1 MNEPRMRRCI
11 LVPIDLH
18 GIDRTTL
25 ETLVR
30 IASLLDR
37 KVLGL
42 ILEDIR
48 LQQVADLPFTTEIT
62 LDSGSE
68 RSFLRD
74 HLSQRQSQISTQARR
89 QLDELAACHHV
100 ELSFEDA
107 RGKRWSSVQERDG
120 HQDIFL
126 PPRSRWHGQPHT
138 EGARH
143 YNIRRLGVV
152 LPHGL
157 KDDSVIAIAAALVQ
171 ADLVGDVYLVTRRAP
186 LPEQLH
192 ALYRQGHQVRLQLNF
207 SCNAENLLGLIRHSP
222 YDLLLLPGAC
232 LQDIP
237 PVELDTALDRAS
249 DQILIIN

>member
-1 MNEPRMRRCI
+1 MNEPGVRRCI

-18 GIDRTTL
+18 GINRTTL

-42 ILEDIR
+42 ILEDTR

-62 LDSGSE
+62 LEGGRE

-89 QLDELAACHHV
+89 QLDELAASHHV

-107 RGKRWSSVQERDG
+107 RGKRWTSARERDG

-126 PPRSRWHGQPHT
+126 PPRNHWHGQAHT
-138 EGARH
+138 SGARH
-143 YNIRRLGVV
+143 YNIRRMGVV

-157 KDDSVIAIAAALVQ
+157 KDDNVIAVATALVK
-171 ADLVGDVYLVTRRAP
+171 ADLAGDVYLITGRPP

-192 ALYRQGHQVRLQLNF
+192 ALYRRGHQVRLQSNVTC
-207 SCNAENLLGLIRHSP
+207 STENLLGLIRQSP
-222 YDLLLLPGAC
+222 YDLLLLPGAS

-237 PVELDTALDRAS
+237 PVELDTALDRANG
-249 DQILIIN
+249 QILIIN